1 MEWQEDEEYD
11 EADGEEGQLEG
22 APWTCD
28 KPIVLDQILF
38 FLVAEDNT
46 ALIVVGSVMCVTTEI
61 DLAVMILKI
70 LWFWMPQ
77 HKYFLY

>member
-1 MEWQEDEEYD
+1 MVKKDSLKGLLEPVIN
-11 EADGEEGQLEG
+11 QLS
-22 APWTCD
+22 WIKSC
-28 KPIVLDQILF
+28 F

-70 LWFWMPQ
+70 L
-77 HKYFLY
+77 